1 MSKKKK
7 VLMIDNYDS
16 FTYNLV
22 HYLQELNA
30 NVEVIRNDEITVNKV
45 KKINPSIIFI
55 SPGPCSPSEAGM
67 SVELIKKF
75 SIKYPIFGVCLG
87 HQSIGY
93 AYGAKIVKAK
103 KLLHGKTS
111 NIYHNGKGI
120 YKGLSNPFKATR
132 YHSLSIQKK
141 SLSEDFEITS
151 KTKDGTIM
159 GIKHK
164 NLKLEGVQFHP
175 ESILTTQGKKLIK
188 NILRSVD

>member
-141 SLSEDFEITS
+141 SLSKDFEITS
-151 KTKDGTIM
+151 KTKDGTIV
-159 GIKHK
+159 
-164 NLKLEGVQFHP
+164 NVAAP
-175 ESILTTQGKKLIK
+175 CPSCLI
-188 NILRSVD
+188 NALLFMVYVVLQLN